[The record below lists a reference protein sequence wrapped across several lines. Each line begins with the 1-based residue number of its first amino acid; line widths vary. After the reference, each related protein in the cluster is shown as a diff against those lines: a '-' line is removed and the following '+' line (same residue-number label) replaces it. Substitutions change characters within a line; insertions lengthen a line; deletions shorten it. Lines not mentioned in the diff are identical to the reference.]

1 MLGIRGSGKGGGGG
15 GREGYSD
22 GRREGVAMLLLAE
35 CFGKRDMFRMSS
47 HVYCAQTLPTE
58 TLSR

>member
-1 MLGIRGSGKGGGGG
+1 MLGIRGSGKGGG
-15 GREGYSD
+15 REKSTSD
-22 GRREGVAMLLLAE
+22 GRRERVAMLLLAE

>member
-1 MLGIRGSGKGGGGG
+1 MLGIRGSGKGGGG
-15 GREGYSD
+15 REGYQRW
-22 GRREGVAMLLLAE
+22 RREGVAMLLLAE